1 MAKETSSI
9 ERTAPLLI
17 SGVAI
22 LDEKNLTSD
31 TTTKS
36 FYAGGIQVA
45 QMVNYTISYLHQDA
59 LGSTRLVMPASM
71 TPSFDANYVPYGMS
85 YAMMGEET
93 FQYTGKLLD
102 EATHR
107 VFLQPKLGIGLLL
120 EPNKCWLKKELRRK
134 RTRNIVA
141 MCISGRKE

>member
-1 MAKETSSI
+1 MDHLDAALLWKAKSHGDGEVI
-9 ERTAPLLI
+9 PTA
-17 SGVAI
+17 
-22 LDEKNLTSD
+22 NT
-31 TTTKS
+31 
-36 FYAGGIQVA
+36 
-45 QMVNYTISYLHQDA
+45 YLHQDA

-120 EPNKCWLKKELRRK
+120 ESNKCWLKKKLRRK
-134 RTRNIVA
+134 RA
-141 MCISGRKE
+141 GEP